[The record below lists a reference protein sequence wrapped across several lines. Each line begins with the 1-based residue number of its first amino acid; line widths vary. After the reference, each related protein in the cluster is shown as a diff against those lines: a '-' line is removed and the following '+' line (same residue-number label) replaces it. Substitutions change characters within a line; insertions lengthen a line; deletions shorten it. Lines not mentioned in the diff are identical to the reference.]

1 MKRVLAAFAKNI
13 VFANIVLLLIFI
25 AGSFA
30 LKSMVR
36 ENFPEFSLDMVTIT
50 VPFLGADPEEIEEGI
65 SRKLEEAIEG
75 IEGIKLYTTYS
86 SENAG
91 TALIEIREDYDV
103 DKVLDRI
110 RTDIDAIST
119 FPVDADKPI
128 ITELLLKDPVVLL
141 YLSGE
146 MSERRIKEYSERI
159 KDELQEL
166 DSVSQVDIF
175 GSRQYE
181 IAVEVSE
188 ERLREYNLSFSAVSD
203 AIRRSNLNL
212 AGGTIRTK
220 GEEIRIRT
228 VGRKYTGQE
237 LADIVVMAR
246 PSGEIITLDRIATIH
261 DGFSEDPIQAI
272 INGESSVLIVVNKTK
287 EEDAL
292 AISASVET
300 FIKQKQLQIPQ
311 GINLDTLYDNTEILR
326 ARIDLLVKNGLI
338 GLMVVFLLLWIFL
351 NARLSFWAGLG
362 IPVSISGALAILW
375 AVGGTINLLSLFGL
389 IMVLG
394 IVVDDAIVVGEAIY
408 VHRKQGKPPIKAAVD
423 GVAEVGLPVIAAVIT
438 SIVAFIPLGLVGGI
452 MGKFIAILP
461 VVVIACLAVSLVE
474 CLILLPAHLGNLPD
488 LNANHRQMNPLTRRL
503 ETFHRITRLG
513 MEWFVEKVYMPFL
526 SKALY
531 WRYVSLCVAMSI
543 LFITIGLVKSGV
555 IKFLVMP
562 EIDGF
567 IITATVE
574 FPEGSPTAT
583 TRQAV
588 EQIDKAL
595 LRLSEKTTTLSG
607 ESMIRERLALV
618 GQTLGEIPKSGS
630 NLGAVQVILLE
641 SEKRGVHTKDLMVA
655 WENEIGVIPGVKALT
670 FEGMAM
676 GPPGAPIE
684 IWVQGYNMDVI
695 LAASQEVMDRLRRF
709 DGVYQIRSD
718 FSKGKNEMRLKL
730 KPEARTL
737 GLTVNDLA
745 RQVYAGYYGEEA
757 LRLQRGRDNIRVKV
771 RYTSDERTHL
781 ADVEN
786 IRIRTPNGHEIPLFS
801 VAESSFSPGFSTIR
815 RTNGMRRIA
824 VSAGVDTN
832 KANTNEILGELS
844 AGFFRELK
852 TRYPEVRIAIQ
863 GEQKKMRESFS
874 SLYIG
879 FPLALIGIYIII
891 ATMFRSY
898 IQPFVIMFTVP
909 FGIIGAVAGHLALG
923 YDLSMM
929 SIFGMV
935 ALTGVVVNDAIVLI
949 ERINENF
956 AEGMPYFEAILK
968 GGVRRFRAIIL
979 TSLSTIGG
987 LMPLILETDLQAK
1000 FLIPMALSLASGVLF
1015 ATVLTLVLI
1024 PSLLTILSDFR
1035 LLFYRFKYGTW
1046 PERLAVEPARNRHDD
1061 PFENHAKTDTTVLR
1075 KQKAGDTIL

>member
-1 MKRVLAAFAKNI
+1 MKNVLAAFVRNI
-13 VFANIVLLLIFI
+13 VFANILLLLIFI
-25 AGSFA
+25 AGGFA

-36 ENFPEFSLDMVTIT
+36 ENFPEFSLDMVTVT
-50 VPFLGADPEEIEEGI
+50 VPFPGADPEEIEEGI

-86 SENAG
+86 SENSG
-91 TALIEIREDYDV
+91 TALITIYENYDA

-119 FPVDADKPI
+119 FPIDAEKPI

-141 YLSGE
+141 YLSGA
-146 MSERRIKEYSERI
+146 MSERRIKEYAERI

-166 DSVSQVDIF
+166 DSVSQIDIF

-188 ERLREYNLSFSAVSD
+188 ERLREYGLTFSSVSN
-203 AIRRSNLNL
+203 AIRQSNLNL
-212 AGGTIRTK
+212 AGGTIRTT
-220 GEEIRIRT
+220 GQEIRIRT
-228 VGRKYTGQE
+228 VGRKYTGKE
-237 LADIVVMAR
+237 LAEIVVLAD
-246 PSGEIITLDRIATIH
+246 PSGNIITLDRIATIQ
-261 DGFSEDPIQAI
+261 DGFTEDPIQAI
-272 INGESSVLIVVNKTK
+272 INGEQSVLIVVNKTK

-292 AISASVET
+292 AISAAVET
-300 FIKQKQLQIPQ
+300 FIGLKQQQLPH
-311 GINLDTLYDNTEILR
+311 GIHLDILYDNTEILK
-326 ARIDLLVKNGLI
+326 ARINLLAKNGLI

-362 IPVSISGALAILW
+362 IPVSIFGALTVLW
-375 AVGGTINLLSLFGL
+375 AVGGTINLISLFGL

-408 VHRKQGKPPIKAAVD
+408 VHRKRGKPPVLAAVD
-423 GVAEVGLPVIAAVIT
+423 GVREVGLPVIAAVIT
-438 SIVAFIPLGLVGGI
+438 SIVAFIPLAFVGGI

-474 CLILLPAHLGNLPD
+474 CLVLLPAHLGDLPD
-488 LNANHRQMNPLTRRL
+488 LNTNGRQMNPLTRRL
-503 ETFHRITRLG
+503 ETFHRITRSG
-513 MEWFVEKVYMPFL
+513 MEWFVERIYMPFL

-531 WRYVSLCVAMSI
+531 WRYVSLCVAISI
-543 LFITIGLVKSGV
+543 LFITIGLVNSGF
-555 IKFLVMP
+555 IKFLLMP

-574 FPEGSPTAT
+574 FPEGSPAAT
-583 TRQAV
+583 TRNTV
-588 EQIDKAL
+588 KQIDAAL
-595 LRLSEKTTTLSG
+595 LRLAEKTQTITG
-607 ESMIRERLALV
+607 DPMIRSRLALV

-655 WENEIGVIPGVKALT
+655 WENEIGIIPGIKALT
-670 FEGMAM
+670 FEGMSM

-684 IWVQGYNMDVI
+684 IWVQGYDMDVI
-695 LAASQEVMDRLRRF
+695 LAASQEIMGRLRQF

-730 KPEARTL
+730 KPEARSL
-737 GLTVNDLA
+737 GLTVDDLA
-745 RQVYAGYYGEEA
+745 RQVYAGYFGEEA
-757 LRLQRGRDNIRVKV
+757 LRLQRGRENIRVKV
-771 RYTSDERTHL
+771 RYTADERIRL

-786 IRIRTPNGHEIPLFS
+786 IRIRTRTGLEIPLYS
-801 VAESSFSPGFSTIR
+801 VADITFAPGFSTIR

-832 KANTNEILGELS
+832 KANTNEVLSELS
-844 AGFFRELK
+844 SKFFTELQS
-852 TRYPEVRIAIQ
+852 RYPEVRIAIQ
-863 GEQKKMRESFS
+863 GEQKKMRESFN
-874 SLYIG
+874 SLYVG
-879 FPLALIGIYIII
+879 FPLAMIGIYIII

-898 IQPFVIMFTVP
+898 TQPFVIMFTIP
-909 FGIIGAVAGHLALG
+909 FGIIGAVVGHLVLG
-923 YDLSMM
+923 FDLSIM

-949 ERINENF
+949 ERINENI
-956 AEGMPYFEAILK
+956 AEGMPYFEAVLK
-968 GGVRRFRAIIL
+968 GGVRRFRAITL

-987 LMPLILETDLQAK
+987 LMPLILETDLQAR

-1015 ATVLTLVLI
+1015 ATVLTLVLV
-1024 PSLLTILSDFR
+1024 PSLLTILNDFR
-1035 LLFYRFKYGTW
+1035 LLIYRFKHGTW
-1046 PERLAVEPARNRHDD
+1046 PERLAVEPARNRHEDML
-1061 PFENHAKTDTTVLR
+1061 NI
-1075 KQKAGDTIL
+1075 GDKNS

>member
-1 MKRVLAAFAKNI
+1 MKRVLAAFVKNI
-13 VFANIVLLLIFI
+13 VFANIILLLIFI
-25 AGSFA
+25 VGGFA

-36 ENFPEFSLDMVTIT
+36 ENFPEFSLDMITIT
-50 VPFLGADPEEIEEGI
+50 VPFPGADPEEIEEGI

-86 SENAG
+86 SENSG
-91 TALIEIREDYDV
+91 TTLIEIHENYDV

-110 RTDIDAIST
+110 RTKIDAIST
-119 FPVDADKPI
+119 FPVDAEKPI
-128 ITELLLKDPVVLL
+128 ITELLLKEPVVLL
-141 YLSGE
+141 YLSGD
-146 MSERRIKEYSERI
+146 MSERRIKEYAERI

-166 DSVSQVDIF
+166 DSVSQIDIF

-181 IAVEVSE
+181 IAVEISE
-188 ERLREYNLSFSAVSD
+188 ERLREYGLTFSAVSN
-203 AIRRSNLNL
+203 AIRKSNLNL
-212 AGGTIRTK
+212 AGGTIRTT

-237 LADIVVMAR
+237 LAEIVVLAD
-246 PSGEIITLDRIATIH
+246 PSGNIITLDHIATIK
-261 DGFSEDPIQAI
+261 DGFTEDPIQAI
-272 INGESSVLIVVNKTK
+272 INGKPSVLIVVNKTK

-292 AISASVET
+292 AISTSVET
-300 FIKQKQLQIPQ
+300 FIDQKQQQIPQ
-311 GINLDTLYDNTEILR
+311 GIHLDILYDNTEILR
-326 ARIDLLVKNGLI
+326 ARINLLVKNGLI

-362 IPVSISGALAILW
+362 IPVSISGALGILW
-375 AVGGTINLLSLFGL
+375 AVGGTINLISLFGL

-408 VHRKQGKPPIKAAVD
+408 VHRKRGKPPVKAAVD

-474 CLILLPAHLGNLPD
+474 CLMLLPAHLGDLPD
-488 LNANHRQMNPLTRRL
+488 LNTNGRRMNPLTRRL
-503 ETFHRITRLG
+503 ETFHRITRSG
-513 MEWFVEKVYMPFL
+513 MEWFVEKIYMPFL

-531 WRYVSLCVAMSI
+531 WRYVSLCVAISI
-543 LFITIGLVKSGV
+543 LFITIGLMNSGI

-574 FPEGSPTAT
+574 FSEGSPSAT

-588 EQIDKAL
+588 KQIDAAL
-595 LRLSEKTTTLSG
+595 LRLAEKTKTITG
-607 ESMIRERLALV
+607 DSMIRSRLALV

-655 WENEIGVIPGVKALT
+655 WENEIGIIPGVKALT
-670 FEGMAM
+670 FEGMSM

-684 IWVQGYNMDVI
+684 IWVQGYDMDVI
-695 LAASQEVMDRLRRF
+695 LAASQDIISKLRQF

-745 RQVYAGYYGEEA
+745 RQVYAGYYGDEA
-757 LRLQRGRDNIRVKV
+757 LRIQRGRDNIRIKV
-771 RYTSDERTHL
+771 RYTADERIRL
-781 ADVEN
+781 SDVEN
-786 IRIRTPNGHEIPLFS
+786 IRIRTRTGLEIPLFS
-801 VAESSFSPGFSTIR
+801 VADISFSPGFSTIR

-832 KANTNEILGELS
+832 KANTNEILSELS
-844 AGFFRELK
+844 TGFFTELQG
-852 TRYPEVRIAIQ
+852 RYPEVRITIQ

-874 SLYIG
+874 SLYVG

-898 IQPFVIMFTVP
+898 TQPFVIMFTVP
-909 FGIIGAVAGHLALG
+909 FGIIGAVVGHLVLG

-956 AEGMPYFEAILK
+956 AEGMPYFEAVLK

-987 LMPLILETDLQAK
+987 LMPLILETNLQAK
-1000 FLIPMALSLASGVLF
+1000 LLIPMALSLASGVLF
-1015 ATVLTLVLI
+1015 ATALTLVLI

-1035 LLFYRFKYGTW
+1035 LLIYRYKHGIW
-1046 PERLAVEPARNRHDD
+1046 ADRLSVEPARNRH
-1061 PFENHAKTDTTVLR
+1061 ENPYEI
-1075 KQKAGDTIL
+1075 GDMNS

>member
-1 MKRVLAAFAKNI
+1 MKRVLAAFVKNI
-13 VFANIVLLLIFI
+13 VFANIILLLIFI
-25 AGSFA
+25 TGGFA

-50 VPFLGADPEEIEEGI
+50 VPFPGADPEEIEEGI

-86 SENAG
+86 SENSG
-91 TALIEIREDYDV
+91 TALIEIHENYEV

-119 FPVDADKPI
+119 FPVDAEKPI

-141 YLSGE
+141 YLSGA
-146 MSERRIKEYSERI
+146 MSERRIKEYAERI

-166 DSVSQVDIF
+166 DSVSQIDIF

-188 ERLREYNLSFSAVSD
+188 ERLREYGLTFSAVSN
-203 AIRRSNLNL
+203 AIRKSNLNL
-212 AGGTIRTK
+212 AGGTIRTT

-228 VGRKYTGQE
+228 VGRKYTGRE
-237 LADIVVMAR
+237 LAEIVVLAD
-246 PSGEIITLDRIATIH
+246 PSGNIITLDRIATIQ
-261 DGFSEDPIQAI
+261 DGFAEDPIQAI
-272 INGESSVLIVVNKTK
+272 VNGEPSVLIVVNKTK

-300 FIKQKQLQIPQ
+300 FINLKQQQLPH
-311 GINLDTLYDNTEILR
+311 GIHLDILYDNTEILK
-326 ARIDLLVKNGLI
+326 ARINLLVKNGLI

-375 AVGGTINLLSLFGL
+375 AVGGTINLISLFGL

-408 VHRKQGKPPIKAAVD
+408 VHRKRGKPPVKAAVD
-423 GVAEVGLPVIAAVIT
+423 GVAEVGLPVTAAVIT

-474 CLILLPAHLGNLPD
+474 CLILLPAHLGDLPD
-488 LNANHRQMNPLTRRL
+488 LNTNGRQRNPLTRRL
-503 ETFHRITRLG
+503 ETFHRITRSG

-531 WRYVSLCVAMSI
+531 WRYVSLCVAVSI
-543 LFITIGLVKSGV
+543 LFITIGLMNSGM

-574 FPEGSPTAT
+574 FSEGSPSAI

-588 EQIDKAL
+588 EQIDAAL
-595 LRLSEKTTTLSG
+595 IRLAGKTKTITG
-607 ESMIRERLALV
+607 DSMIRSRLALV

-655 WENEIGVIPGVKALT
+655 WENEIGIIPGVKALT
-670 FEGMAM
+670 FEGMSM

-684 IWVQGYNMDVI
+684 IWVQGYDMDVI
-695 LAASQEVMDRLRRF
+695 LAASKDIMGRLRQF

-737 GLTVNDLA
+737 GLTVDDLA
-745 RQVYAGYYGEEA
+745 RQVYAGYYGDEA

-771 RYTSDERTHL
+771 RYTADERIRL

-786 IRIRTPNGHEIPLFS
+786 IRIRTRTGLEIPLFS
-801 VAESSFSPGFSTIR
+801 VADISFSPGFSTIR

-832 KANTNEILGELS
+832 KANTNEILSELS
-844 AGFFRELK
+844 TGFFTELQD
-852 TRYPEVRIAIQ
+852 RYPEVRITIQ

-874 SLYIG
+874 SLYVG

-898 IQPFVIMFTVP
+898 TQPFIIMFTVP
-909 FGIIGAVAGHLALG
+909 FGIIGAVVGHLVLG

-956 AEGMPYFEAILK
+956 AEGMPYFEAVLK

-987 LMPLILETDLQAK
+987 LMPLILETDLQAR
-1000 FLIPMALSLASGVLF
+1000 FLIPMALSLASGILF
-1015 ATVLTLVLI
+1015 ATVLTLVLV

-1035 LLFYRFKYGTW
+1035 LLIYRYKHGFWTD
-1046 PERLAVEPARNRHDD
+1046 RLSVEPARNRHED
-1061 PFENHAKTDTTVLR
+1061 PLSIGDENS
-1075 KQKAGDTIL
+1075 